1 MVLTVGRAGEGSLG
15 SGQLGGGA
23 DGGPIDNPR
32 PGILFRRNMLGP
44 AWLFRYTVETLLR
57 GIGSA
62 GGGTCVAE
70 AFRLVLG
77 RPTRLSGREDALG
90 SGRGHVGGA
99 VLGAREK
106 FLAFCAERTALVRAS
121 SEFEGRSMRLGSDES
136 V

>member
-1 MVLTVGRAGEGSLG
+1 MTVGRAGGGSLG

-32 PGILFRRNMLGP
+32 PGMLLRRNMLGP
-44 AWLFRYTVETLLR
+44 SWLFGYIVETLLR
-57 GIGSA
+57 GLGSA
-62 GGGTCVAE
+62 GGGTCDAE
-70 AFRLVLG
+70 APFRLMLG